1 MKREYDNENRIHL
14 YGLGQYW
21 AAFDKSA
28 YLFKHRDIGPSNE
41 EHYNEDGDH
50 YYYDRKL
57 IRYKQQHKSNKD
69 K

>member
-1 MKREYDNENRIHL
+1 MDISL
-14 YGLGQYW
+14 TLCLL
-21 AAFDKSA
+21 AIVVLLAILT

-41 EHYNEDGDH
+41 EYYNEDGDH